1 MKTLFTLEA
10 RDVNLGAL
18 LEEKREQVRRL
29 NAEFRKAKE
38 GTDEYKRLAK
48 EVADTKNEVRDL
60 TARQREVNREFKAL
74 SAPRDSLVGL
84 RLEYSKLTAAVSA
97 LSAAERQSGFG
108 KELIANAARVK
119 AEIDGIEQSIG
130 RFTGN
135 VGNYKSA
142 FDGIGTTLAG
152 LAATLGLGFGAD
164 VIIDEN
170 KKISDS
176 IANVQKTAS
185 ITEAEARK
193 LSDALRFRDTRT
205 SLADQLDI
213 AAIGGQLGIATD
225 QLQAFT
231 EGTDVLNVALGDQF
245 SNVEELT
252 RQFAGLRNVLTDF
265 KTENVANDILK
276 IGNAI
281 NVLEA
286 EGSATAPTI
295 VEFANRIAGAGIPLG
310 ATTDKILGLST
321 VLAELN
327 VTPERGATA
336 VTRLLSEIAKAPD
349 TFAKVVGQS
358 AGDFRKLVES
368 DIVGALTLVS
378 KAVAN
383 GTASNVEFAKL
394 LDSLGIEAAGATEVL
409 GKLGGNVDL
418 LNTRVGQSQESL
430 RNTNS
435 ITAEF
440 ESKNNNA
447 AAAIDKLK
455 NALVNLFT
463 GNNTQDLIEG
473 VAVALTKLIDLIAEA
488 PAATLAF
495 GGALIFLKREMVA
508 TATASLAQNTA
519 IAASTG
525 AFSRATIAAYAHA
538 AAQNAIP
545 AVGVAVAIYGL
556 VKAFELLASEAD
568 NASAATNIFA
578 DAQAR
583 VTEESAKEI
592 AQIQASFD
600 TLRSDTALKSD
611 KKKAIDALL
620 KQYPDYL
627 RGVDLEKASTAQL
640 NDIQKELTENIV
652 RGIAIRQKAI
662 AQEEL
667 LTKSVQARL
676 KAQDI
681 RTRGFDA
688 LERGLI
694 FGDVSVVTFG
704 VDKVK
709 ETEKAL
715 QKAEKE
721 AADLQE
727 QARLVGEQ
735 FDKAFNLGNKGQQ
748 VENLAALDELEERAI
763 NAAANSV
770 KAVGEIGKV
779 TGAAGKGVKAQ
790 KKEVDLVA
798 DSLAF
803 LRKQAEDLRKQ
814 LENTPPQAPQFPRL
828 IKDLEL
834 AEAKIKALEDRI
846 KGVNS
851 LNELDQLAALQQGER
866 ELSAI
871 SLPDRPQELTDA
883 QVEAAIEANAQI
895 VANEEFTAEQIAA
908 IRQALADKLIG
919 KTEEEIEAEKKA
931 AEERANIRRQIED
944 AAIESAQSI
953 ANAVFEIQSSR
964 VDREREAQLN
974 ALDIEYERRLQN
986 VAQGSA
992 EEAKIKAEFETKKE
1006 AIEKKAAKQRQNI
1019 AIKEAVVQGALN
1031 VIKSLSNPFLAA
1043 AVAIATAAQIAII
1056 KSQQFERGGAVKFAQ
1071 VRGKRHSQ
1079 GGIKGVFSDGTEIEV
1094 EDGENLY
1101 VLNRAASHEINRLSA
1116 INQKHGG
1123 KPLTDSSVRPS
1134 ASYAPIL
1141 PLNFVTHHRPRYFQ
1155 AGGVLDFVP
1164 QTNFAGNLKSE
1175 QTVLAT
1181 MTFTDEQ
1188 MQFFAETVATK
1199 TAKQTGQEVRTGLA
1213 QGLNDNNR
1221 LLERQNAADKARRV

>member
-74 SAPRDSLVGL
+74 SAPKDSLVGL
-84 RLEYSKLTAAVSA
+84 RLEYSKLSTAIST

-108 KELIANAARVK
+108 KELIANAAKVK

-142 FDGIGTTLAG
+142 FEGIGTTLASV
-152 LAATLGLGFGAD
+152 AATLGLGFGAD

-225 QLQAFT
+225 QLQSFT

-265 KTENVANDILK
+265 KTDNVANDILK
-276 IGNAI
+276 IGNAV

-286 EGSATAPTI
+286 EGSATAPIITD
-295 VEFANRIAGAGIPLG
+295 FASRIAGAGIPLG

-463 GNNTQDLIEG
+463 GNNVQDAVEAVATALTKVINIIDDAPDFIKEYKAELIGLSVALIALKRESIAAG
-473 VAVALTKLIDLIAEA
+473 VAVVTQSAAFQSLTTAQGL
-488 PAATLAF
+488 ATLATRAY
-495 GGALIFLKREMVA
+495 ALAVA
-508 TATASLAQNTA
+508 SIPYVGIGIVVSAIVIAIEGLAKETSNAEAATR
-519 IAASTG
+519 
-525 AFSRATIAAYAHA
+525 AFS
-538 AAQNAIP
+538 
-545 AVGVAVAIYGL
+545 
-556 VKAFELLASEAD
+556 
-568 NASAATNIFA
+568 
-578 DAQAR
+578 DAQAK
-583 VTEESAKEI
+583 VTEETGKEV
-592 AQIQASFD
+592 AQIKASFD
-600 TLRSDTALKSD
+600 TLRSDTTLKGE
-611 KKKAIDALL
+611 KKKVIDELL

-627 RGVDLEKASTAQL
+627 KGVDLERATVEDL
-640 NDIQKELTENIV
+640 NDIEKKLNENILK
-652 RGIAIRQKAI
+652 GIAIRQKRI
-662 AQEEL
+662 ATEDL
-667 LTKSVQARL
+667 LGKAAQAR
-676 KAQDI
+676 AQAELI
-681 RTRGFDA
+681 RNTD
-688 LERGLI
+688 LELFRSQGQRSAPL
-694 FGDVSVVTFG
+694 V
-704 VDKVK
+704 
-709 ETEKAL
+709 ELTENRIKAL
-715 QKAEKE
+715 QKQ
-721 AADLQE
+721 ADDFEE
-727 QARLVGEQ
+727 QAQKVSKS
-735 FDKAFNLGNKGQQ
+735 FDKAFNIGDNTPQ
-748 VENLAALDELEERAI
+748 NLSALDDIEERAI
-763 NAAANSV
+763 SAAE
-770 KAVGEIGKV
+770 KAKV
-779 TGAAGKGVKAQ
+779 VNTELDKIFDKDGKGKGG
-790 KKEVDLVA
+790 KKKTKESFDLVA

-803 LRKQAEDLRKQ
+803 LRKQAKDLADQ
-814 LENTPPQAPQFPRL
+814 LENTPKYAPQFPGL
-828 IKDLEL
+828 LKDLRL
-834 AEAKIKALEDRI
+834 AEAKVKELEDLI

-944 AAIESAQSI
+944 AAIDSAQTI
-953 ANAVFEIQSSR
+953 ANAVFEIQSAR

-986 VAQGSA
+986 VTQGSA

-1221 LLERQNAADKARRV
+1221 LLERQSAADQARRV